1 MPWHERACACRFARS
16 CTVIIDQWRQDWCLP
31 WEHLL
36 PLLDMATWRLEYDAQ
51 RLRLWKGRRYYSEW
65 LLLRPSCMSTGFD
78 SWRQTDGFGNENS
91 EWGGNW
97 WCRWRWEQV
106 LSTSVTLQM
115 SFQRFRNLKNW
126 WKLTETNETK
136 NLRNSCPK
144 IQKLA
149 YRVRCGNCGN
159 YGNSETM

>member
-36 PLLDMATWRLEYDAQ
+36 PLLDMATWRLEYDVQ

-78 SWRQTDGFGNENS
+78 SWRRTDGFGNENS

-106 LSTSVTLQM
+106 LSRGIITNWELIVTDPIVLIALRHPGIECSLAHECLSM
-115 SFQRFRNLKNW
+115 KTNYEKAKKGWCRSSKVL
-126 WKLTETNETK
+126 ET
-136 NLRNSCPK
+136 
-144 IQKLA
+144 
-149 YRVRCGNCGN
+149 
-159 YGNSETM
+159 